1 MKRCVLTTLLMVLA
15 MNANAGWFDLSE
27 NKGRCGLGVNMG
39 FVGWN
44 TRYGDFGWGPSI
56 NVNGVYLDFLSG
68 GPAHEHSKVRQGEG
82 HLFNDSTAFL
92 ANVGYQLPIFP
103 WLRVMPLVGYCQTD
117 AGVTDV
123 SKTYGQHFGYAVT
136 NSYHPYIVTP
146 GTRRHYINF
155 GVGVFVQPVQ
165 WLEVYAV
172 GSLHALYGGISIN
185 LGAFAKHKN

>member
-1 MKRCVLTTLLMVLA
+1 MATV

-44 TRYGDFGWGPSI
+44 TRYCDFGWGPSI
-56 NVNGVYLDFLSG
+56 NVNGVYLDFLKG
-68 GPAHEHSKVRQGEG
+68 GPAHEQSKVRQGEG
-82 HLFNDSTAFL
+82 HLFNDSTAVL

-123 SKTYGQHFGYAVT
+123 SKSYYEQFAYAGGK
-136 NSYHPYIVTP
+136 SYHPYKVTP
-146 GTRRHYINF
+146 GTRRHYINI
-155 GVGVFVQPVQ
+155 GAGVFVQPAA
-165 WLEVYAV
+165 WLEVYVV
-172 GSLHALYGGISIN
+172 GSFHALYGGISIN
-185 LGAFAKHKN
+185 LAAFAEHRN